1 MVPGIGRAVSR
12 DVAAPASGR
21 SRLSVASVTTKRHSM
36 TTSRSAALVLLL
48 LAPRCATTTV
58 ESRVTDP
65 AAIAEA
71 RAADQATDPASA
83 TVVIVVLRLRIGAD
97 GFVRD
102 AQVVESAG
110 TKADETA
117 VRAAYRL
124 HFNPAQKDGQPVEST
139 IRFAFT
145 VSPES

>member
-1 MVPGIGRAVSR
+1 MFR
-12 DVAAPASGR
+12 AAPA
-21 SRLSVASVTTKRHSM
+21 
-36 TTSRSAALVLLL
+36 LLL
-48 LAPRCATTTV
+48 LLLLLGCASSVV

-71 RAADQATDPASA
+71 RAADQAADPAA
-83 TVVIVVLRLRIGAD
+83 RTVSIVVLRLRIGAD

-110 TKADETA
+110 AKADETA
-117 VRAAYRL
+117 VRSAYRL

>member
-1 MVPGIGRAVSR
+1 
-12 DVAAPASGR
+12 
-21 SRLSVASVTTKRHSM
+21 M
-36 TTSRSAALVLLL
+36 TPSRSAALVLLL
-48 LAPRCATTTV
+48 VAPGCATTTV
-58 ESRVTDP
+58 ESQVTDP

-71 RAADQATDPASA
+71 RAADQAADPASA
-83 TVVIVVLRLRIGAD
+83 TVLIVVLRLRIGAD

-110 TKADETA
+110 AKADQAA
-117 VRAAYRL
+117 VNAAYRL

-145 VSPES
+145 YSPDG

>member
-1 MVPGIGRAVSR
+1 MSRAAR
-12 DVAAPASGR
+12 TP
-21 SRLSVASVTTKRHSM
+21 L
-36 TTSRSAALVLLL
+36 LLL
-48 LAPRCATTTV
+48 LAQGCATTTV

-71 RAADQATDPASA
+71 QAADQAADPATW
-83 TVVIVVLRLRIGAD
+83 TVLIVVLRLKIGAD
-97 GFVRD
+97 GYVRD

-110 TKADETA
+110 TKADEAA

-145 VSPES
+145 YSPES

>member
-1 MVPGIGRAVSR
+1 LSRAAR
-12 DVAAPASGR
+12 IP
-21 SRLSVASVTTKRHSM
+21 L
-36 TTSRSAALVLLL
+36 LLL
-48 LAPRCATTTV
+48 LAQGCATTTV

-71 RAADQATDPASA
+71 RAADQAADPATW
-83 TVVIVVLRLRIGAD
+83 TVLIVVLRLKIGAD
-97 GFVRD
+97 GYVRD

-110 TKADETA
+110 TKADEAA

-145 VSPES
+145 YSPES

>member
-1 MVPGIGRAVSR
+1 MFRA
-12 DVAAPASGR
+12 A
-21 SRLSVASVTTKRHSM
+21 
-36 TTSRSAALVLLL
+36 AALLFLLQG
-48 LAPRCATTTV
+48 CATSVV

-71 RAADQATDPASA
+71 RAADQAADPATQ
-83 TVVIVVLRLRIGAD
+83 TVSIVVLRLRIGAD

-117 VRAAYRL
+117 VRSAYRL

>member
-1 MVPGIGRAVSR
+1 MFRS
-12 DVAAPASGR
+12 VAAV
-21 SRLSVASVTTKRHSM
+21 LS
-36 TTSRSAALVLLL
+36 LL
-48 LAPRCATTTV
+48 LAEGCASSVV

-65 AAIAEA
+65 AAVAEA
-71 RAADQATDPASA
+71 RAADQAADPAA
-83 TVVIVVLRLRIGAD
+83 RTVSIVVLRLKIGAD

-110 TKADETA
+110 TRADEAA

-145 VSPES
+145 ISPES